1 MDSAREKSRQL
12 WPRISKIDTHLLH
25 SYNPSMTARTPP
37 LVTVALGW
45 ILIVSSCTYSRPL
58 LSNAGDV
65 PASIQ
70 DQLASGEPI
79 YAQTCATS
87 ACHGTQGEGIRSG
100 DSFKV
105 WPLVGDEFQ
114 SRHPNAQIVFD
125 VLRSGGE
132 PNLRALTDQ
141 QIYDSIAYELSQN
154 QITLDS
160 PLTADNAHAVFGGK
174 MSGDSQGGLFPPS
187 DNAILVDLPPTRA
200 LPISAQSD
208 KLRLQIDQLATAS
221 TIGKTKLPDGG
232 VFLIVVFVLTDL
244 VQAPITV
251 NPAYL
256 RLSVPGGD
264 QLQPQS
270 INIHSA
276 IEKFHEQTIK
286 PQHGTV
292 GLAVFTLTAPDEF
305 DQLIYD
311 DGEGSLITLR
321 LKP

>member
-1 MDSAREKSRQL
+1 
-12 WPRISKIDTHLLH
+12 
-25 SYNPSMTARTPP
+25 MTARTPP
-37 LVTVALGW
+37 LVTVAFGW

-70 DQLASGEPI
+70 SQLASGGPI
-79 YAQTCATS
+79 YTQTCATS
-87 ACHGTQGEGIRSG
+87 TCHGTQGEGIRSG

-105 WPLVGDEFQ
+105 WPLAGDEFQ

-125 VLRSGGE
+125 VIRSGGE

-160 PLTADNAHAVFGGK
+160 PLTADNAHAVFEGK
-174 MSGDSQGGLFPPS
+174 MSGDSQGGLYPPS
-187 DNAILVDLPPTRA
+187 NNAVIITPPLIRDLPIA
-200 LPISAQSD
+200 AQND
-208 KLRLQIDQLATAS
+208 RLRVQIDQFAS
-221 TIGKTKLPDGG
+221 ASAIGNARPDERGA
-232 VFLIVVFVLTDL
+232 FLILVLMFSDL
-244 VQAPITV
+244 DVQPITLS
-251 NPAYL
+251 PAHL
-256 RLSVPGGD
+256 CLTTPGGD
-264 QLQPQS
+264 HLQPQS

-276 IEKFHEQTIK
+276 IEKFHEQTIQ

-292 GLAVFTLTAPDEF
+292 GLVVFTLTAPDQF
-305 DQLIYD
+305 DQLMYD
-311 DGEGSLITLR
+311 DGEGSAITLR